1 MLCVKLAQSR
11 VITVAAVC
19 RSLSFVCQVR
29 TSTVNRDREWRNFT
43 LDIVLEAKQ
52 VKSMKERKKNWRF
65 FHAHAPTIRFFHS
78 ICYQRRKLISMFRGR
93 SLLLSVDVKYWSFS
107 FKDSNGWNKKK
118 TNCKR
123 IQARTTNSWA
133 ALKENFVMKSSMK
146 SLCLCSDKLSA
157 APLCVHLN
165 DKLPIGKF
173 SPALAKERRKFSNK
187 T

>member
-1 MLCVKLAQSR
+1 MSTNCIAHAPPSTLTRIWNVSWNGVKCILNVVCEVGTKSR
-11 VITVAAVC
+11 HNCCCC

-118 TNCKR
+118 QIVKEYKLE
-123 IQARTTNSWA
+123 QRTR
-133 ALKENFVMKSSMK
+133 EQ
-146 SLCLCSDKLSA
+146 
-157 APLCVHLN
+157 
-165 DKLPIGKF
+165 
-173 SPALAKERRKFSNK
+173 R
-187 T
+187 

>member
-11 VITVAAVC
+11 VITVAAVDLYLSC
-19 RSLSFVCQVR
+19 VKCGRRQLTETVNEEISLSISC
-29 TSTVNRDREWRNFT
+29 WRQS
-43 LDIVLEAKQ
+43 KWSRW
-52 VKSMKERKKNWRF
+52 KKEKRIEGF

-165 DKLPIGKF
+165 DKLLIGKF
-173 SPALAKERRKFSNK
+173 SPALSNERRKFSNK